1 MKCSPTLVSTHF
13 VCSFNVCFF
22 HFVLTGMRDDS
33 AESSDYSNIN
43 PDSTGTNIN
52 TIHLSSRSFAF
63 EFRFLLELYDIS
75 TIKYTRGISIY
86 V

>member
-33 AESSDYSNIN
+33 AESSDYSIIN
-43 PDSTGTNIN
+43 PDSTGTNIIF
-52 TIHLSSRSFAF
+52 TRYIYLKDSFAF
-63 EFRFLLELYDIS
+63 
-75 TIKYTRGISIY
+75 
-86 V
+86 